1 MKAWKPALAAII
13 AALIVFF
20 LPLPYFISYPGDAS
34 STEDLIE
41 VSGGDKEPGD
51 LMMLTI
57 AQRRATP
64 YFLIESLFLPFSET
78 SSVSDYLYDG
88 ESDAQYE
95 TRQKLYMEE
104 AQHNATIEAYELA
117 DQKVDI
123 DFEGVYVSGVIP
135 GGPAEGKLKAGDR
148 ITSVDGKSITS
159 FEGFMKTIQAKKAKT
174 AVPIQFTRKSE
185 DKKTTIRVDQL
196 SKEVKR
202 VGLGIYEPLP
212 ISNVKTDPEIEFQ
225 VEDVGGPS
233 AGMMFTLEIYD
244 QLTPGDLA
252 KGHKIAG
259 TGTIEEG
266 GKVGPIGG
274 AWQKVVAADEAE
286 AEIMFVPAGEN
297 YKEAKP
303 SIKKL
308 GTNMKLVPIK
318 TVEDAIDYLEELP
331 AK

>member
-13 AALIVFF
+13 AAMIAFF
-20 LPLPYFISYPGDAS
+20 APLPYFISYPGDAT
-34 STEDLIE
+34 STERLID
-41 VSGGDKEPGD
+41 VKGATKEPGD

-64 YFLIESLFLPFSET
+64 YFLVESLFLPFADR

-95 TRQKLYMEE
+95 DRQKLYMEE
-104 AQHNATIEAYELA
+104 AQHNAMIEGYELA
-117 DQKVDI
+117 GKQVFVDFKGI
-123 DFEGVYVSGVIP
+123 YVSGVIP
-135 GGPAEGKLKAGDR
+135 GGPAAGKLQAGDQ
-148 ITSVDGKSITS
+148 IVSLDGNSIES
-159 FEGFMKTIQAKKAKT
+159 LRDFMKTINAKKAGTKVDLT
-174 AVPIQFTRKSE
+174 FLRNKKEQKAAITVNRLTKESE
-185 DKKTTIRVDQL
+185 QI
-196 SKEVKR
+196 
-202 VGLGIYEPLP
+202 GLGIYEPLP
-212 ISNVKTDPEIEFQ
+212 MSSVSTKPEVDFN

-244 QLTPGDLA
+244 QLTEGDLA
-252 KGHKIAG
+252 KGYKIAG

-274 AWQKVVAADEAE
+274 AWQKVVAADEAD

-303 SIKKL
+303 SIKKIE
-308 GTNMKLVPIK
+308 TKMKLVPIK
-318 TVEDAIDYLEELP
+318 TVEDALDYLEDLP
-331 AK
+331 EK